1 MKLSG
6 IKALRNGL
14 KAYGEAFSFIRKH
27 KLGYFFL
34 FPLALS
40 ILLVLSG
47 WQGTTW
53 LTNLVLEQVNS
64 AMNFEQWT
72 FWGASIL
79 VFTTKSFIW
88 LTFRIL
94 SLLIITYLGGYVI
107 IILMSPVYA
116 LLSEKTAAL
125 LIQTEIPF
133 SLNQF
138 ISDIFRGILLAI
150 RNLLIETGLTI
161 LLLIFSFI
169 PIIGLASAPAMLL
182 ITAYFYGFAFIDYSL
197 ERQRYDVKKSIRTI
211 SNHKG
216 EAIGIGLPFT
226 LVLSVPFIG
235 SFAAAFLSIPAVV
248 AATIV
253 STRHIR

>member
-6 IKALRNGL
+6 IKALKTGL
-14 KAYGEAFSFIRKH
+14 KAYGEAFSFIRRH
-27 KLGYFFL
+27 QLGYYFL

-40 ILLVLSG
+40 ILLVVSG

-53 LTNLVLEQVNS
+53 LTTQALEQLNS
-64 AMNFEQWT
+64 TLDLEQWA

-79 VFTTKSFIW
+79 VYVIKSFIW

-94 SLLIITYLGGYVI
+94 FLLIITYLGGYII

-125 LIQTEIPF
+125 LTQTEIPF

-138 ISDIFRGILLAI
+138 IYDIIRGILLAI

-161 LLLIFSFI
+161 LFLIFSFI
-169 PIIGLASAPAMLL
+169 PIIGLASAPAMML
-182 ITAYFYGFAFIDYSL
+182 ITSYFYGFAFIDYSL
-197 ERQRYDVKKSIRTI
+197 ERQHYGIKQSIRTI
-211 SNHKG
+211 NNHKG

-226 LVLSVPFIG
+226 LVLSLPFIG
-235 SFAAAFLSIPAVV
+235 SFTAAFLSIPAVV
-248 AATIV
+248 AATLV
-253 STRHIR
+253 SNRHIR

>member
-6 IKALRNGL
+6 IRALKTGV

-27 KLGYFFL
+27 QLGYYFL
-34 FPLALS
+34 FPLSLS
-40 ILLVLSG
+40 ILLVVSG

-53 LTNLVLEQVNS
+53 LTTLALEQLNS
-64 AMNFEQWT
+64 ALNFEQWT

-79 VFTTKSFIW
+79 VFIIKSFIW

-125 LIQTEIPF
+125 LSQTEIPF
-133 SLNQF
+133 SINQF
-138 ISDIFRGILLAI
+138 ISDIFRGVLLAI
-150 RNLLIETGLTI
+150 RNLLIETSLTI

-169 PIIGLASAPAMLL
+169 PVIGLASAPAMLL
-182 ITAYFYGFAFIDYSL
+182 ITSYFYGFAFIDYSL
-197 ERQRYDVKKSIRTI
+197 ERQRYGIKQSIQKI

-248 AATIV
+248 AATLM

>member
-6 IKALRNGL
+6 IKALKTGL
-14 KAYGEAFSFIRKH
+14 KAYGEAFSFIRRH
-27 KLGYFFL
+27 QLGYYFL
-34 FPLALS
+34 FPLSLS
-40 ILLVLSG
+40 ILLVVSG

-53 LTNLVLEQVNS
+53 LTTLVLEQLNS
-64 AMNFEQWT
+64 AMDFEQWT

-79 VFTTKSFIW
+79 VFIIKSFIW

-125 LIQTEIPF
+125 LSQTEIPF
-133 SLNQF
+133 SINQF

-169 PIIGLASAPAMLL
+169 PVIGLASAPAMLL
-182 ITAYFYGFAFIDYSL
+182 ITSYFYGFAFIDYSL
-197 ERQRYDVKKSIRTI
+197 ERQRYGIKQSIQKI

-235 SFAAAFLSIPAVV
+235 SFAAAFLSIPAIV
-248 AATIV
+248 AATLV

>member
-6 IKALRNGL
+6 IKALKTGV

-27 KLGYFFL
+27 QLGYFFL
-34 FPLALS
+34 FPLIFS
-40 ILLVLSG
+40 ILLIVSG

-53 LTNLVLEQVNS
+53 LTTLVLEQLNS
-64 AMNFEQWT
+64 ALDFEQWT
-72 FWGASIL
+72 FLGASIL
-79 VFTTKSFIW
+79 AFIIKSFIW
-88 LTFRIL
+88 LTFRIVF
-94 SLLIITYLGGYVI
+94 LLIITYLGGYVI

-125 LIQTEIPF
+125 LTQTEIPF

-169 PIIGLASAPAMLL
+169 PVIGLASAPAMLL
-182 ITAYFYGFAFIDYSL
+182 VTSYFYGFAFIDYSL
-197 ERQRYDVKKSIRTI
+197 ERQRYGIKQSIQKI

-248 AATIV
+248 AATLV